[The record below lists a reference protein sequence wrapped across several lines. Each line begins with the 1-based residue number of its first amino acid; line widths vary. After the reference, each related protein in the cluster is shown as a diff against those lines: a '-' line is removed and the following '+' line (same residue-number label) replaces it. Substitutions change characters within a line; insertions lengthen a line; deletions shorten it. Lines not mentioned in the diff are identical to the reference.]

1 MSKIFHLSIII
12 ATLCIIPT
20 ISLVFAAETAG
31 EYIDRKA
38 EIWNLFFRMMTVAF
52 VVGGVIAG
60 TMVWQVWRFRES
72 NPKSKPTEYEEKE
85 KFLELKRKLTDI
97 VTYKDPVTGKLV
109 KFTLKDAIRVNK
121 ILQEALK
128 KGNAKLA
135 EEYMNA
141 WRAAAR
147 AKYQEVLAALGG

>member
-12 ATLCIIPT
+12 ATLFIIPT
-20 ISLVFAAETAG
+20 ISLAFAAETAG

-72 NPKSKPTEYEEKE
+72 NPKAKPTEYEEKE
-85 KFLELKRKLTDI
+85 KF
-97 VTYKDPVTGKLV
+97 
-109 KFTLKDAIRVNK
+109 
-121 ILQEALK
+121 
-128 KGNAKLA
+128 
-135 EEYMNA
+135 
-141 WRAAAR
+141 
-147 AKYQEVLAALGG
+147 

>member
-38 EIWNLFFRMMTVAF
+38 EIWNLFFCIMTIAF

-72 NPKSKPTEYEEKE
+72 NPNSKPTEYEEKGE
-85 KFLELKRKLTDI
+85 F
-97 VTYKDPVTGKLV
+97 
-109 KFTLKDAIRVNK
+109 
-121 ILQEALK
+121 
-128 KGNAKLA
+128 
-135 EEYMNA
+135 
-141 WRAAAR
+141 
-147 AKYQEVLAALGG
+147 

>member
-1 MSKIFHLSIII
+1 MRTIFGLLIVI

-20 ISLVFAAETAG
+20 LDLVFAAETTG

-85 KFLELKRKLTDI
+85 KF
-97 VTYKDPVTGKLV
+97 
-109 KFTLKDAIRVNK
+109 
-121 ILQEALK
+121 
-128 KGNAKLA
+128 
-135 EEYMNA
+135 
-141 WRAAAR
+141 
-147 AKYQEVLAALGG
+147 